1 MQSRYYYAFEDALSA
16 ESVGACSRASDD
28 QPLSVNCAGN
38 LLTPLPFATDNTAG
52 REDFYLLYV
61 ASGEMRLW
69 LPEGEKTAVAGSV
82 VLFPPKFPYRYTY
95 EGGVSLSYFWV
106 HFTGSYAH
114 KFLEELGFGVLP
126 SLHTVGRDDH
136 VVSAFHNL
144 FGAFEAKSH
153 LQKHELA
160 AALQALLL
168 AVALSVS
175 RGEERTLERSVG
187 YIHSA
192 YNTDIRI
199 PDLARMENLSN
210 SRYIAVFDKQ
220 MGTSPSAYIIR
231 LRMSAACDL
240 LHGTDMSIQQIGA
253 LVGYRDPHFF
263 SRVFKK
269 QVGVSPKAY
278 RTAAQGER

>member
-1 MQSRYYYAFEDALSA
+1 MQSRYYYAFEDPLAA
-16 ESVGACSRASDD
+16 RSVGACSRAEDD
-28 QPLSVNCAGN
+28 LPLAVNCAGN
-38 LLTPLPFATDNTAG
+38 LLTALPFATDNTAG

-61 ASGEMRLW
+61 ASGRMKLW
-69 LPEGEKTAVAGSV
+69 LPEGETTAASGSL
-82 VLFPPKFPYRYTY
+82 VLFPPKFSYRYTY
-95 EGGVSLSYFWV
+95 EGGAPLSYFWV
-106 HFTGSYAH
+106 HFTGSYALR
-114 KFLEELGFGVLP
+114 FLKEIGFSTLP
-126 SLHTVGRDDH
+126 CLHTVGRDDH
-136 VVSAFHNL
+136 VVSAFHTL
-144 FGAFEAKSH
+144 FGDFERKSH
-153 LQKHELA
+153 LQTHELA
-160 AALQALLL
+160 ASLQTLLL
-168 AVALSVS
+168 AASLSVS
-175 RGEERTLERSVG
+175 RGEGRTLERSVG

-231 LRMSAACDL
+231 LRMSAARDL

-278 RTAAQGER
+278 RSATQGCK

>member
-28 QPLSVNCAGN
+28 QPLAVNCAGN
-38 LLTPLPFATDNTAG
+38 LLTSLPFATDNTAG

-69 LPEGEKTAVAGSV
+69 LPEGERTATTGSV
-82 VLFPPKFPYRYTY
+82 VFFPPKFPYCYTY
-95 EGGVSLSYFWV
+95 EGGAPLSYFWV

-126 SLHTVGRDDH
+126 CLHTAGRDDH

-144 FGAFEAKSH
+144 FGAFETKSR
-153 LQKHELA
+153 LQKYELSA
-160 AALQALLL
+160 SLETLLL

-175 RGEERTLERSVG
+175 QGEERTLERSVG

-269 QVGVSPKAY
+269 HVGVSPKAY